1 MAEMSIAGTGDFVAV
16 EAVVAA
22 DKVIGGL
29 GGHKLVVR
37 GLHGG
42 NHGEEEGKLYS
53 NAQKQ

>member
-1 MAEMSIAGTGDFVAV
+1 MAEMSIAGTGDLVAV

-22 DKVIGGL
+22 DKVVSRP

-37 GLHGG
+37 GLHSG